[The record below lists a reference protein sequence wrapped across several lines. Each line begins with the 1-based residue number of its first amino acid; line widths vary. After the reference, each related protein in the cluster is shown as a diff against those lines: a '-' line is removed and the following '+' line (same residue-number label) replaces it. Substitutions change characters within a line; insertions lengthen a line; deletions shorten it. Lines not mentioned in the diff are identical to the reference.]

1 MLTPES
7 TRSERWDHAVQLPLT
22 LASIAFVAAY
32 AWPIVD
38 PGLGRGWSALCAVVV
53 WGTWGLLVVD
63 LVVRLVLAPD
73 RWLFL
78 RKHPVDVAMVVLP
91 ILRPLQLLRLFTLLK
106 SLNRL
111 AGSSLRGRV
120 GIYVAG
126 SMSLIVFIASL
137 AVLDAERGG
146 RGPIQTY
153 GDALW
158 WALVTVATVG
168 YGDYY
173 PVTLEGRAV
182 AVGLM
187 LFGIGVLGVVTAGFA
202 SWLVERVDDLDEM
215 ENGVAATSAD
225 VEALRAEIAALR
237 ADLAARDRP

>member
-1 MLTPES
+1 MPS
-7 TRSERWDHAVQLPLT
+7 RAERWERTVQLPLT
-22 LASIAFVAAY
+22 LASLAFVAAY
-32 AWPIVD
+32 AWPIIDV
-38 PGLGRGWSALCAVVV
+38 GLGRFWVGLCSAVV

-63 LVVRLVLAPD
+63 LVVRLALSED

-78 RKHPVDVAMVVLP
+78 RRHPLDVLMVLLP

-111 AGSSLRGRV
+111 AGNSLRGRV
-120 GIYVAG
+120 GMYVAG
-126 SMSLIVFIASL
+126 SMGLIVFIGSL

-146 RGPIQTY
+146 PGPIQDY

-168 YGDYY
+168 YGDFY
-173 PVTLEGRAV
+173 PVTTEGRAV

-202 SWLVERVDDLDEM
+202 SWLVERVDDLDEQ
-215 ENGVAATSAD
+215 ENGADATAADIDALRQEIVALR
-225 VEALRAEIAALR
+225 EALERG
-237 ADLAARDRP
+237 

>member
-1 MLTPES
+1 MPS
-7 TRSERWDHAVQLPLT
+7 RAERWERTVQLPLT
-22 LASIAFVAAY
+22 LASLAFVAAY
-32 AWPIVD
+32 AWPIIDV
-38 PGLGRGWSALCAVVV
+38 GLGRFWVGLCSTVV

-63 LVVRLVLAPD
+63 LVVRLGRAED
-73 RWLFL
+73 RWLLL
-78 RKHPVDVAMVVLP
+78 RRHPLDVLMVLLP
-91 ILRPLQLLRLFTLLK
+91 ILRPLQLRRLFTLLK

-126 SMSLIVFIASL
+126 SMGLIVFIGSL
-137 AVLDAERGG
+137 AVLDSERGG
-146 RGPIQTY
+146 PGPIQDY

-168 YGDYY
+168 YGDFY

-202 SWLVERVDDLDEM
+202 SWLVERVEDLDEE
-215 ENGVAATSAD
+215 ENGADATAAD
-225 VEALRAEIAALR
+225 VEVLRLEIVALREALER
-237 ADLAARDRP
+237 R

>member
-1 MLTPES
+1 MPS
-7 TRSERWDHAVQLPLT
+7 RAERWERTVQLPLT
-22 LASIAFVAAY
+22 LASLAFVAAY
-32 AWPIVD
+32 AWPIIDV
-38 PGLGRGWSALCAVVV
+38 GLGRFRVGLCSTVV

-63 LVVRLVLAPD
+63 LVVRLALAED

-78 RKHPVDVAMVVLP
+78 RRHPLDVVMVLLP

-120 GIYVAG
+120 GMYVAG
-126 SMSLIVFIASL
+126 SMGLIVFIGSL

-146 RGPIQTY
+146 PGPIQDY

-168 YGDYY
+168 YGDFY
-173 PVTLEGRAV
+173 PVTTEGRAV

-202 SWLVERVDDLDEM
+202 SWLVERVDDLDEE
-215 ENGVAATSAD
+215 ENGADATAAD
-225 VEALRAEIAALR
+225 VEALRLEIVALR
-237 ADLAARDRP
+237 EALERR

>member
-1 MLTPES
+1 MP

-32 AWPIVD
+32 AWPIID
-38 PGLGRGWSALCAVVV
+38 PGLGRGWSALCALVV
-53 WGTWGLLVVD
+53 WVTWGLLVVD

-78 RKHPVDVAMVVLP
+78 RHHPVDVAMVVLP

-126 SMSLIVFIASL
+126 SMTLIVFIAAL

-146 RGPIQTY
+146 SGPIQTF

-168 YGDYY
+168 YGDAY
-173 PVTLEGRAV
+173 PVTFEGRAV

>member
-1 MLTPES
+1 MP
-7 TRSERWDHAVQLPLT
+7 TRSERWDRAVQLPLT
-22 LASIAFVAAY
+22 LASVAFVAAY
-32 AWPIVD
+32 AWPIID
-38 PGLGRGWSALCAVVV
+38 PGLGRGWSALCDVVV
-53 WGTWGLLVVD
+53 WGTWVLLVLD
-63 LVVRLVLAPD
+63 LVVRLVLAED

-78 RKHPVDVAMVVLP
+78 RRHPLDVGMVLLP
-91 ILRPLQLLRLFTLLK
+91 LLRPLQLLRLFTLLK

-126 SMSLIVFIASL
+126 SMGLIVFIGSL

-146 RGPIQTY
+146 SGPIQTF

-158 WALVTVATVG
+158 WALVTVSTVG
-168 YGDYY
+168 YGDMY
-173 PVTLEGRAV
+173 PVTFEGRAV

-202 SWLVERVDDLDEM
+202 SWLVERVDDLDEL
-215 ENGVAATSAD
+215 ENGKDATAGD
-225 VEALRAEIAALR
+225 VERLREEIAALR
-237 ADLAARDRP
+237 ADLARARDPRP